1 MKRKLIP
8 AVCVLL
14 VVLCIVYCTM
24 TPLGALR
31 LRILLSGYPMA
42 ALKPD
47 LLPET
52 NRMYLEPDQIGYSL
66 GNPPFEWDTQAQ
78 LVNWVVTK
86 RGLFYSARYY
96 GWG

>member
-14 VVLCIVYCTM
+14 VVLCIAYCAM

-42 ALKPD
+42 ALKPE
-47 LLPET
+47 LLPVPH
-52 NRMYLEPDQIGYSL
+52 RMYLEQGQIGYSL
-66 GNPPFEWDTQAQ
+66 GNPPFEEDTQAQ

-86 RGLFYSARYY
+86 HGLFYSARYY